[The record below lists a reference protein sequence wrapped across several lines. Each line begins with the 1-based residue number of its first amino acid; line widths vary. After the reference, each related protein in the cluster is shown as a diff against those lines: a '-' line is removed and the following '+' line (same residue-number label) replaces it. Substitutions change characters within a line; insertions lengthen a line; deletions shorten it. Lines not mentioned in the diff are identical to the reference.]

1 MAAKKSKLPI
11 TIFEL
16 VVYILAGLLSLWG
29 LVYIALGI
37 SCLFLR
43 FDNALVLADLNIK
56 AGTNNM
62 GFLEQ
67 GIMILFIGVA
77 VVVTVLLVNAKSA
90 DREYEKEQR
99 RKAARFN
106 RNKKNLDEQQETIVE
121 VESEPVEQ

>member
-1 MAAKKSKLPI
+1 MAEKKFKLPI

-16 VVYILAGLLSLWG
+16 VVYILAGLMSIWG
-29 LVYIALGI
+29 LVYIALGVA
-37 SCLFLR
+37 CLFLR

-67 GIMILFIGVA
+67 GIMVLFIGVA
-77 VVVTVLLVNAKSA
+77 VAVIVLLVNAKTA

-106 RNKKNLDEQQETIVE
+106 RNKKNPDETQETIVE
-121 VESEPVEQ
+121 VESTTVE

>member
-1 MAAKKSKLPI
+1 MAEKKLKLPVS
-11 TIFEL
+11 IFEL
-16 VVYILAGLLSLWG
+16 VVYTLAGLLAIWG
-29 LVYIALGI
+29 LVYIALGVACI
-37 SCLFLR
+37 FLR

-77 VVVTVLLVNAKSA
+77 VVVILLLVNAKTA

-106 RNKKNLDEQQETIVE
+106 RNKKNLGDEQETIVE
-121 VESEPVEQ
+121 VESTPAE